1 MLFLILLSTSLGVW
15 ATIDMLSSDE
25 KSDSS
30 GDENASEQLIADEE
44 LDSTDNFLQLG
55 DKNNVVGYDAS
66 ETKNYADMRGDDTI
80 IGGSEKDL
88 LTDYSGADSLTG
100 GAGSD
105 FIFTPDYD
113 LERYDGT
120 DTVNGGEGSDLLWI
134 DDGDT
139 ATGGTGIDAFVIEAN
154 IYDPSY
160 EPIAITDFN
169 RNEDTI
175 EIGVFSWPLNAP
187 IDQNRLDTELD
198 FDARQTLIYVDDD
211 VVAKLDGLFV
221 GIDDR
226 ITLTH
231 RNSLGQHSLDQ
242 VTLGS

>member
-15 ATIDMLSSDE
+15 ATIDILSSDE

-30 GDENASEQLIADEE
+30 DEETASEQLIADEE
-44 LDSTDNFLQLG
+44 LDSTDNYLQLG

-80 IGGSEKDL
+80 IGDSEQDL
-88 LTDYSGADSLTG
+88 LIDYSGADSLTG

-113 LERYDGT
+113 LEQYDGT
-120 DTVNGGEGSDLLWI
+120 DTVNGGKGNDLLWI

-154 IYDPSY
+154 TYDRNY
-160 EPIAITDFN
+160 GPITITDFN
-169 RNEDTI
+169 RDEDTI

-187 IDQNRLDTELD
+187 IDQSRLDTQMD
-198 FDARQTLIYVDDD
+198 FDARQTLIYVDDE

-226 ITLTH
+226 ITLT
-231 RNSLGQHSLDQ
+231 RLDSLGQHSLDQ
-242 VTLGS
+242 VT